1 MTVIYLV
8 RHGQSQANARGIWQG
23 AQIDTP
29 LTELGRSQ
37 ALNTK
42 RHLEAE
48 GAAFSAVYSS
58 PLLRAG
64 ETAGIIAG
72 EDCPITFDSRLKEFD
87 YGKWDGM
94 YWKDILEKYS
104 EFFDASENLLPDSWE
119 VTGGETY
126 DEVKV
131 RLQRFFED
139 LTERHPDDSVLVVS
153 HGFTIKLILDLFLNI
168 GSLVNVNEP
177 SNAGIT
183 KFILKNG
190 ARTLVYFN
198 K

>member
-29 LTELGRSQ
+29 LTELGRTQ
-37 ALNTK
+37 AQN
-42 RHLEAE
+42 
-48 GAAFSAVYSS
+48 
-58 PLLRAG
+58 
-64 ETAGIIAG
+64 
-72 EDCPITFDSRLKEFD
+72 
-87 YGKWDGM
+87 YGMWDGM
-94 YWKDILEKYS
+94 YWQDILEEYS
-104 EFFDASENLLPDSWE
+104 EFFDASENLLPNSWE

-126 DEVKV
+126 DEVKK
-131 RLQRFFED
+131 RLQQFFDE
-139 LTERHPDDSVLVVS
+139 LTDKHPDESVLVVS

-168 GSLVNVNEP
+168 GNLVNLNEP
-177 SNAGIT
+177 TNAGIT

-198 K
+198 R